1 MSDKSTIIRAFNTHF
16 FDFLDDIIGIFP
28 TNNEI
33 AVARNSFE
41 TIKKANPTAILK
53 AWYKHVYTPYK
64 EVIDKGDV
72 MFFFEKDYGSDL
84 AMLKNSNEIMNMIDK
99 VREPLLSMNE
109 VNTKHSAKYIQNLSQ
124 LSIVY
129 NGLA

>member
-16 FDFLDDIIGIFP
+16 FDFLDDVISIFP

-53 AWYKHVYTPYK
+53 AWYKHVYMPYK

-72 MFFFEKDYGSDL
+72 TFFFEKDYGSDL
-84 AMLKNSNEIMNMIDK
+84 AMLKNSNEIMNIIDK

-109 VNTKHSAKYIQNLSQ
+109 VNKKHSAKYIQNLSQ

-129 NGLA
+129 NGLV